1 MSPLRKELEK
11 HLKEMCQEMGFKK
24 NRSRYYVKQISD
36 DAYGTLGFSTA
47 SFRYKGHI
55 FISCLAGVYY
65 RPLEELLYRCGV
77 SLDLKAIYPVLN
89 HQIGYFTPTRKFYEW
104 DYHDH
109 ADSAELFGEIKD
121 TIIEYGYPVFQKY
134 SDPDE
139 LLTAFQNAE
148 VGMST
153 VSLVTGKAILYYL
166 RGDRAKAMECLEE
179 RINIPKLYDNEED
192 ERFEQNFRK
201 LLSDEKI

>member
-1 MSPLRKELEK
+1 
-11 HLKEMCQEMGFKK
+11 MCQGIGFKRNK
-24 NRSRYYVKQISD
+24 SRYYAKQINED
-36 DAYGTLGFSTA
+36 TYGVLGFPTA
-47 SFRYKGHI
+47 SFRCKGHI
-55 FISCLAGVYY
+55 FISCLVGVSYK
-65 RPLEELLYRCGV
+65 PLEALLYRCGV
-77 SLDLKAIYPVLN
+77 SLDLKAIYPLLN
-89 HQIGYFTPTRKFYEW
+89 HQIGYFTPTRKLYEW
-104 DYHDH
+104 DYHDDV
-109 ADSAELFGEIKD
+109 DSVELFGELKD
-121 TIIEYGYPVFQKY
+121 TIIRYGYPVFQKY

-166 RGDRAKAMECLEE
+166 RGDRVKALECMEE
-179 RINIPKLYDNEED
+179 RINMPKLYDNEED